1 MQVKAFD
8 PAYGSGQSITV
19 TATAASATWQ
29 NTGNDHLLLAVVGTL
44 PVWVRVT
51 DSSSSAN
58 AAVTVDQIV
67 LPNLPM
73 VIAKPKDYERISA
86 VSTGAGSTLYINPGR
101 GI

>member
-1 MQVKAFD
+1 MQVKAFE
-8 PAYGSGQSITV
+8 PSYGSGQSITV
-19 TATAASATWQ
+19 TATAVSATWQ
-29 NTGNDHLLLAVVGTL
+29 NTGNDHLLLSVVGTL

-51 DSSSSAN
+51 DSNSTVN

-67 LPNLPM
+67 LPSLP
-73 VIAKPKDYERISA
+73 IIIGKTKDYERISA